1 MRIQSEL
8 GRIQSGVGRIQ
19 SDLERIQLG
28 LTVLKNFNGGVV
40 GALDICVKKS
50 NGDFEKGQWG
60 IEKIRRGYCVG
71 SMQPLG
77 AWRKG
82 QW

>member
-1 MRIQSEL
+1 MRIQSDL

-40 GALDICVKKS
+40 GRWTFVLKNPMGILKRVNGALKKS
-50 NGDFEKGQWG
+50 GGG
-60 IEKIRRGYCVG
+60 IV
-71 SMQPLG
+71 
-77 AWRKG
+77 
-82 QW
+82 